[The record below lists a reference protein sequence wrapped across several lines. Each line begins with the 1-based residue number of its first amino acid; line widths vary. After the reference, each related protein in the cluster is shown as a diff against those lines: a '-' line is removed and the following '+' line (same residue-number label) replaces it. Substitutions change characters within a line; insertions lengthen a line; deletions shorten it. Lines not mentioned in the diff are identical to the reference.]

1 MKIWSPRPQVLAS
14 VIVIAFLGG
23 ACGGKEAPAD
33 GTGGPGAAGGTGA
46 PAAAAGSG
54 APAAGG
60 AAATGPNVLG
70 ERLTTRVI
78 NDPTQK
84 MPLGVM
90 AVPASWTYDATVTWK
105 YGDYTIPVNATQ
117 RAVNP
122 ANEEAVFGFGN
133 LNYFDLRPGGYFQRG
148 QNVGG
153 QIYAAPM
160 PPLQALASF
169 VQQQRGREAGFS
181 FVGSKE
187 LPDLPAAL
195 KIPAAPGLSGVGI
208 KVSYTLNG
216 KPVEEEF
223 YGVGYQV
230 QVPYDGP
237 QGRTYQTN
245 WGLQSVHSFRAPAG
259 TLDQRRPVFAAIV
272 KSFRV
277 NPAWEARLAGI
288 TQYLA
293 AEFNRQLQAGYD
305 QIAAAVA
312 LSKQISAN
320 NDAMI
325 ASIESQRMASRTSG
339 GSGSGDSGAAKF
351 DDYIR
356 GVTTVDDPYYG
367 TSQQSNNASFH
378 WTDGYGNYRNSNDAT
393 YDPNRTEVG
402 NWTPMRAVR

>member
-1 MKIWSPRPQVLAS
+1 MKSQISRAQILPWAVVVSL
-14 VIVIAFLGG
+14 LGG
-23 ACGGKEAPAD
+23 ACGGSGAPA
-33 GTGGPGAAGGTGA
+33 GGASSSASGGAAAPAGSSA
-46 PAAAAGSG
+46 PAAAGGS
-54 APAAGG
+54 
-60 AAATGPNVLG
+60 AAAAGPNVLG

-84 MPLGVM
+84 IPLGVM
-90 AVPASWTYDATVTWK
+90 AVPASWTYDATATWK
-105 YGDYTIPVNATQ
+105 YIDYTIPVNATFS
-117 RAVNP
+117 AKNS

-133 LNYFDLRPGGYFQRG
+133 LNYFDLRPAGYFQRG
-148 QNVGG
+148 QDVGG
-153 QIYAAPM
+153 QIYAAPTAPM
-160 PPLQALASF
+160 QALAGF
-169 VQQQRGREAGFS
+169 IQQQRGREAGFT

-195 KIPAAPGLSGVGI
+195 KIPAAPGQSGVGI
-208 KVSYTLNG
+208 KVTYTLNG

-223 YGVGYQV
+223 YAVGYQV
-230 QVPYDGP
+230 VVPYDGP

-277 NPAWEARLAGI
+277 NPAWEARLTAI
-288 TQYLA
+288 TKYLA

-305 QIAAAVA
+305 RIAAAVA

-325 ASIESQRMASRTSG
+325 ASIDSQLAASRTSG
-339 GSGSGDSGAAKF
+339 GSGSDTSGAAKF

-367 TSQQSNNASFH
+367 TSQHSNDTSFH

-402 NWTPMRAVR
+402 NWTPMRGIR